1 MRSRKTMILSA
12 SLALCL
18 LFGWGASPSY
28 AQQAS
33 AEKAAPINDGYAKH
47 GLLANAAGKPVY
59 GFANISVAKWLG
71 LQVFTANFVQ
81 FHSTGKYT
89 FGNVAIV
96 ASSQPGVYVWVTD
109 VGISGVGRATP
120 SGVHWEDAL
129 HNSGKYIPL

>member
-1 MRSRKTMILSA
+1 MRSRNTMILAA
-12 SLALCL
+12 SLAVCL
-18 LFGWGASPSY
+18 LVSWGASPSH

-33 AEKAAPINDGYAKH
+33 AERPAPINDGYAKH
-47 GLLANAAGKPVY
+47 GLLVNAAGRPVY
-59 GFANISVAKWLG
+59 GFANITVAKWLG

-81 FHSTGKYT
+81 FHPGGKYT

-120 SGVHWEDAL
+120 SGVQWEDAL

>member
-1 MRSRKTMILSA
+1 MRSRKTMIFTA

-18 LFGWGASPSY
+18 LVGWGASPIY
-28 AQQAS
+28 AQNAS
-33 AEKAAPINDGYAKH
+33 VEKAAPVNDGYSRH
-47 GLLANAAGKPVY
+47 GLLVNAAGKPVY
-59 GFANISVAKWLG
+59 GFANINVAKWLG

-81 FHSTGKYT
+81 FHPGGKYT

-109 VGISGVGRATP
+109 VGISGVGRATA
-120 SGVHWEDAL
+120 SGVQWEDAL